1 MGKNETN
8 RNVHCLM
15 GLPFDAVTLDEAAR
29 RVRQSALEN
38 DRCFIST
45 PNLNFVIA
53 ARSDPEFRDSVLRS
67 DLSLADGMPLVW
79 VARLLGLPIR
89 ERVSGAGLFERLL
102 ADPGEPV
109 TVYFFG
115 GPQGAAEAASRKV
128 NGIQGGLRCVGFD
141 SPGFG
146 DLPSISTD
154 EHIERINRSG
164 AMFVIVSLGAKKG
177 QRWIEMNRHRLRAP
191 VVCHLGAVVNFAAGT
206 VQRAPRWIQRVGGEW
221 LWRIAQEPSLWA
233 RYWSDGLAFLG
244 LLLREVLPL
253 WVGQKHRSRERSGV
267 DPDVRSER
275 GETRTTLALSGAWDG
290 EDIDGLRAALRAAQ
304 QRGDSLTVD
313 LGRTVTVGSAVLG
326 TLMLAK
332 AVYGGARRFE
342 ILNANPRVSDTM
354 ARFGASFLL
363 EPTP

>member
-1 MGKNETN
+1 MGKTEPN
-8 RNVHCLM
+8 RNVYCLM
-15 GLPFDAVTLDEAAR
+15 GLPFDAVTLEEAAR
-29 RVRQSALEN
+29 RVRQSALSN
-38 DRCFIST
+38 VPCFIST

-53 ARSDPEFRDSVLRS
+53 ARSDPQFRDSVLRS

-115 GPQGAAEAASRKV
+115 GPQGAAEAACRKV
-128 NGIQGGLRCVGFD
+128 NEAQGGLRCVGFE

-146 DLPSISTD
+146 DLSSISTE
-154 EHIERINRSG
+154 EHVERINRSE
-164 AMFVIVSLGAKKG
+164 AQFVIVSLGAKKG

-206 VQRAPRWIQRVGGEW
+206 VQRAPRWIQALGGEW
-221 LWRIAQEPSLWA
+221 LWRIGQEPTLWR
-233 RYWSDGLAFLG
+233 RYWDDGRDFLG
-244 LLLREVLPL
+244 VVLREVLPL
-253 WVGQKHRSRERSGV
+253 WIGQRRRSPVPGAAGA
-267 DPDVRSER
+267 DVRLEQIGSR
-275 GETRTTLALSGAWDG
+275 TRLSLSGAWDG
-290 EDIDGLRAALRAAQ
+290 QDIERLRTSLGTAR

-313 LGRTVTVGSAVLG
+313 LGQTVTIGSAVLG
-326 TLMLAK
+326 MLMLAK
-332 AVYGGARRFE
+332 AACGEARRFE
-342 ILNANPRVSDTM
+342 VLNANPVVSETI

-363 EPTP
+363 EPQP

>member
-1 MGKNETN
+1 MGKTEPH

-15 GLPFDAVTLDEAAR
+15 GLPFDAVTLDEA
-29 RVRQSALEN
+29 VRCVRESALANE
-38 DRCFIST
+38 RCFIST

-53 ARSDPEFRDSVLRS
+53 ARSDPEFRDSVLHS

-102 ADPGEPV
+102 AHPGEPV

-115 GPQGAAEAASRKV
+115 GPAGAAEAACRKV
-128 NGIQGGLRCVGFD
+128 NQAQGGLRCVGFD

-177 QRWIEMNRHRLRAP
+177 QRWIEMNRHRLQAP
-191 VVCHLGAVVNFAAGT
+191 VVCHLGAVVNFAAGS
-206 VQRAPRWIQRVGGEW
+206 VQRAPRWVQVAGGEW
-221 LWRIAQEPSLWA
+221 LWRIAQEPALWK
-233 RYWSDGLAFLG
+233 RYWGDGLAFLG

-253 WVGQKHRSRERSGV
+253 WIGQKQRSRQRGRV
-267 DPDVRSER
+267 DANVRSER
-275 GETRTTLALSGAWDG
+275 IEAGTRLALSGAWDG
-290 EDIDGLRAALRAAQ
+290 EDVEGLRASLRAAQ
-304 QRGDSLTVD
+304 QRGDALTVD
-313 LGRTVTVGSAVLG
+313 LGQTVSIGSAVLG
-326 TLMLAK
+326 MLMLTK
-332 AVYGGARRFE
+332 AAYGGSRRVE
-342 ILNANPRVSDTM
+342 ILNANPGVSDTI

-363 EPTP
+363 DPRP